1 HGAISANF
9 DDERIRVRCPAVL
22 DITFSEG
29 EQVSRKRWT
38 VDVHVAPACLGPAS
52 ATAYD
57 SAEFDCWLQALAWP
71 EAGGNSLKGG
81 CRSYLD
87 RSRADLTCSAG
98 GRHPTPGDETF

>member
-1 HGAISANF
+1 MTASVLSVRTAIRRTDRRIHRRIHGAISANF

-71 EAGGNSLKGG
+71 EAGGNSL
-81 CRSYLD
+81 
-87 RSRADLTCSAG
+87 
-98 GRHPTPGDETF
+98 